1 MNSQELRAAL
11 AIGLLYIIR
20 MLGLFMLLPVLPL
33 VGNELPFATPL
44 LIGLALGV
52 YGLTQA
58 LLQIP
63 MGLMSDRWGRKPVI
77 LAGLLLFNIS
87 IATSES
93 WKDKNTGQQQERT
106 EWHRIVFFNRLAE
119 IVTQYLKKGSSVYI
133 EGALRTRQWDKDGQ
147 KHYTT
152 EVVAS
157 EMQMLGG
164 RGDGGSMG
172 GGQGGGQGGGS
183 NGNDGYNQDYGNG
196 GGNGGG
202 NQGGNQGGASNNGGG
217 QGGGNDNGYPAPP
230 KDDFNDDIP
239 F

>member
-1 MNSQELRAAL
+1 MARGINKV
-11 AIGLLYIIR
+11 I
-20 MLGLFMLLPVLPL
+20 L
-33 VGNELPFATPL
+33 VGNLGNDPDTRSLPNGGTVA
-44 LIGLALGV
+44 
-52 YGLTQA
+52 
-58 LLQIP
+58 
-63 MGLMSDRWGRKPVI
+63 
-77 LAGLLLFNIS
+77 NIS